1 MTGWGERVWSLRDG
15 ERQHDILLLF
25 QIVGPHVFL
34 PPRLPWERR
43 SKEKA
48 TSFSTERAW
57 CLKGKK
63 LRKCWRKEK
72 ISFSDEQSLEGIRS
86 VLGKIKLIYTNT
98 LPSKGPRWA
107 QHEVLMPSTEGMG
120 TQWLPALPQK
130 NLKNQA
136 ENPIFLCLLTCCSS
150 RVMYLHKETWL
161 FLESH
166 PKNQLCC
173 TTVCSMTHVTIFTS
187 NQAVRGNKAKTQL
200 KWISWNMVFSSS
212 FLLNLDFPF
221 SENEWHL
228 KPVFSPVN
236 VKINTDS
243 LIFCKPTLFVFWV
256 AFLFT
261 FELEKN
267 TVRCFSPV
275 F

>member
-1 MTGWGERVWSLRDG
+1 MKIVSCGTSYPAKNNSLRTGAAHLPAETTYSQPSGFVLGGLLRMTGWGERVWSLRDG
-15 ERQHDILLLF
+15 ERQHDIFLLF
-25 QIVGPHVFL
+25 QIVGPHVFF

-63 LRKCWRKEK
+63 LGKCWRKKK

-120 TQWLPALPQK
+120 TQLLPALPQK

-136 ENPIFLCLLTCCSS
+136 ENPILLCLLTCCSS
-150 RVMYLHKETWL
+150 RVMYLHKETCL

-173 TTVCSMTHVTIFTS
+173 TTVCSMTHYNFY
-187 NQAVRGNKAKTQL
+187 L
-200 KWISWNMVFSSS
+200 KSSI
-212 FLLNLDFPF
+212 PG
-221 SENEWHL
+221 
-228 KPVFSPVN
+228 
-236 VKINTDS
+236 
-243 LIFCKPTLFVFWV
+243 
-256 AFLFT
+256 
-261 FELEKN
+261 
-267 TVRCFSPV
+267 
-275 F
+275 